1 MAAIPD
7 EAKRT
12 TTEDIAKAKRDLE
25 AMIREKNC
33 GPIMIR
39 LAWHDAGTYCKES
52 GTGGANGSMRFESE
66 AGHGANNGLHIARGL
81 IEPIQEANPNITC
94 ADLWQLAAVVAVEV
108 MGGPRVPFRF
118 GRKQAM
124 CPSRATPDGRLPD
137 AHQGTNHLR
146 SIFHRMG
153 LNDRDIVALSGA
165 HTVGRCHPDRSGFE
179 GPWTEHPLEF
189 NNEYFRDLVNRTW
202 TLKTGY
208 PDIQFTDESGE
219 LMMLPSDM
227 ALLQDDVFRP
237 IVHEY
242 ANDQEAFFR
251 DFVASF
257 QKLQELGVDTTLLT
271 PFEE

>member
-1 MAAIPD
+1 
-7 EAKRT
+7 
-12 TTEDIAKAKRDLE
+12 
-25 AMIREKNC
+25 
-33 GPIMIR
+33 
-39 LAWHDAGTYCKES
+39 
-52 GTGGANGSMRFESE
+52 
-66 AGHGANNGLHIARGL
+66 
-81 IEPIQEANPNITC
+81 
-94 ADLWQLAAVVAVEV
+94 
-108 MGGPRVPFRF
+108 
-118 GRKQAM
+118 
-124 CPSRATPDGRLPD
+124 
-137 AHQGTNHLR
+137 
-146 SIFHRMG
+146 MG

-179 GPWTEHPLEF
+179 GPWTEVKINKLIKYFEPFQFYFFREISFLKKKRSLAHRQYFISPPFIIISSFQHPLEF